1 MEAKITTGLYVMALA
16 VECKTNNEEFYTRL
30 SKSLK
35 WLLEP
40 FALEVLMGVEFFHRT
55 TAMKTSWIKYPT
67 EEFLKLLS
75 KESKEILDYHVEPGN
90 PTVTI
95 DMKEFEIRNYS
106 HPAFKELKMA
116 MIVENIMDKA
126 IEKLGMRNNPKLFEK
141 LAFIY
146 LAKQIQHKNAINLN
160 ARWWKNIELPIREAY
175 SEEVFKKLWEILSL
189 TKEEDQRISD
199 GNFSFTARELRF
211 AGHTSEELERTLDE
225 AYARAYIQISKLL

>member
-1 MEAKITTGLYVMALA
+1 MKGKLLVGLYIMALA
-16 VECKTNNEEFYTRL
+16 EANHEEFHTRL

-40 FALEVLMGVEFFHRT
+40 LAVRLLTGVEFFHKT
-55 TAMKTSWIKYPT
+55 TTKRTSWINYPT
-67 EEFLKLLS
+67 EEVLKLLDS
-75 KESKEILDYHVEPGN
+75 ESKEILSYHIEPGN
-90 PTVTI
+90 PTNEI
-95 DMKEFEIRNYS
+95 DMKEFEVRNYS

-126 IEKLGMRNNPKLFEK
+126 IEKLGMRNDPNTFER